1 LKLTA
6 RLPDV
11 AREERAA
18 IPLPL
23 DWVGMSGIAVPLR
36 LDAGLQ
42 VAASAAISVDLPDPR
57 AKGIHMSR
65 LYRLLDD
72 FAAHRILSPQALS
85 QLLQQ
90 AVESHADCGS
100 RAARVALDFA
110 LPLRRPALVTPGL
123 AGWKHYP
130 VRLHAELRDAAVRL
144 QLTVRVEYSS
154 TCPCS
159 AALSRQALRYA
170 FAGDFAD
177 APAVARDAVLDWL
190 AARASLATPH
200 SQRSQAAIS
209 IGLAG
214 HADHLPLRALIDT
227 AEQALGTP
235 VQTAVKRADE
245 QAFALSNGAN
255 LMYVE
260 DAARRL
266 RLALEAGFGPC
277 SVQVEHFESLHAH
290 DATAAASTPGWRPLP

>member
-1 LKLTA
+1 MGLTVTA

-23 DWVGMSGIAVPLR
+23 DWAGMRGIALALR
-36 LDAGLQ
+36 LEDGLLAPAT
-42 VAASAAISVDLPDPR
+42 AALAVDLPDPR

-65 LYRLLDD
+65 LYRLLDECED
-72 FAAHRILSPQALS
+72 MPAPRALT
-85 QLLQQ
+85 QLLRRM
-90 AVESHADCGS
+90 AGSHADCGS
-100 RAARVALDFA
+100 RAARVALDFT
-110 LPLRRPALVTPGL
+110 LQVRRPALVTAGL

-130 VRLHAELRDAAVRL
+130 VQLLAELRDGVVRQ
-144 QLTVRVEYSS
+144 QLTLRLPYSS

-159 AALSRQALRYA
+159 AALSRQALHDA
-170 FAGDFAD
+170 FAADFAD
-177 APAVARDAVLDWL
+177 AASIARGDALDWI

-200 SQRSQAAIS
+200 SQRSEAELS
-209 IGLAG
+209 IALAPDG
-214 HADHLPLRALIDT
+214 DHLPLLALADT
-227 AEQALGTP
+227 AEEALGTP

-245 QAFALSNGAN
+245 QAFALKNGAN

-266 RLALEAGFGPC
+266 RLALEAGFGAC
-277 SVQVEHFESLHAH
+277 AVRVAHFESLHAH
-290 DATAAASTPGWRPLP
+290 DAVASAATPGWRALQ

>member
-1 LKLTA
+1 MSVTA

-23 DWVGMSGIAVPLR
+23 DWVGMRGIATQWR
-36 LDAGLQ
+36 LDDGLQ
-42 VAASAAISVDLPDPR
+42 VAASAAIAVDLPDPR

-72 FAAHRILSPQALS
+72 CAAQHTLSPRALA
-85 QLLQQ
+85 LLLRQMIG
-90 AVESHADCGS
+90 SHADCGAQ
-100 RAARVALDFA
+100 AARVTLDFA

-130 VRLHAELRDAAVRL
+130 VRLNAELRDAAVRL
-144 QLTVRVEYSS
+144 QLTVRVDYSS

-159 AALSRQALRYA
+159 AALSRQALHDA
-170 FAGDFAD
+170 FAGDF
-177 APAVARDAVLDWL
+177 PAAAIDRDEAL
-190 AARASLATPH
+190 AWIAERTSLATPH
-200 SQRSQAAIS
+200 SQRSQAALSIS
-209 IGLAG
+209 LA
-214 HADHLPLRALIDT
+214 ADDERLPLRALIDT

-266 RLALEAGFGPC
+266 RQALEARFGAC
-277 SVQVEHFESLHAH
+277 SVAVEHIESLHAH
-290 DATAAASTPGWRPLP
+290 DAVAAASTPGWRPLQ